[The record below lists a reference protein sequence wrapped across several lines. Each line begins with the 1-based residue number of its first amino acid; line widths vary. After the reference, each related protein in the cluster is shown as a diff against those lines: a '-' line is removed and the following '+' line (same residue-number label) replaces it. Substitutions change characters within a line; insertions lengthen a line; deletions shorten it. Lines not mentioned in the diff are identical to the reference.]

1 MFFLVGYS
9 SYFRILF
16 VELFY
21 VTLFAFALCVLFS
34 RFTMLSVIDL
44 RNPIS
49 ACLTILGLLYLA

>member
-21 VTLFAFALCVLFS
+21 VTLFAFALRVLFS